1 MTGPSVEKAYD
12 ACRERYA
19 QFGVDADRAL
29 EYLERFALSL
39 HVWQGDDVTGFEPGA
54 GRTAD
59 GGILATGNH
68 PGRARNADELR
79 ADIEKALSLIPGRHR
94 VNLHAMY
101 GEFGD
106 APVDR
111 DAIEPAHFKGWIE
124 WARERGLKLDFN
136 ATCFNHPLAASGF
149 TLSHRDREV
158 RRFWIEH
165 IKRSRRIAAAMGR
178 ELRSPAVHNL
188 WIPDG
193 SKDAPCDR
201 WTPRAHLKASLDEI
215 FATDHSPTQMKDA
228 LESKLFGIGS
238 ESYVV
243 GSHEFY
249 LGYAQ
254 ANGKMVCLDLG
265 HFHPTESVADKI
277 SAILQTR
284 QELLLHLS
292 RPVRW
297 DSDHVVV
304 LNDDV
309 LAVCQETIR
318 GQALDRVHFA
328 LDYFDASLNRIGAW
342 VVGAR
347 AVLKALL
354 IALLE
359 PSALLREAEERGD
372 RLGRLALFEEAKA
385 LPWSAAWDA
394 FCRRAG
400 VVAGAEWIDDVRL
413 YEAGVIDRRGGA

>member
-1 MTGPSVEKAYD
+1 
-12 ACRERYA
+12 
-19 QFGVDADRAL
+19 
-29 EYLERFALSL
+29 
-39 HVWQGDDVTGFEPGA
+39 
-54 GRTAD
+54 
-59 GGILATGNH
+59 
-68 PGRARNADELR
+68 
-79 ADIEKALSLIPGRHR
+79 
-94 VNLHAMY
+94 
-101 GEFGD
+101 
-106 APVDR
+106 
-111 DAIEPAHFKGWIE
+111 
-124 WARERGLKLDFN
+124 
-136 ATCFNHPLAASGF
+136 
-149 TLSHRDREV
+149 
-158 RRFWIEH
+158 
-165 IKRSRRIAAAMGR
+165 
-178 ELRSPAVHNL
+178 
-188 WIPDG
+188 
-193 SKDAPCDR
+193 
-201 WTPRAHLKASLDEI
+201 
-215 FATDHSPTQMKDA
+215 MKDA

>member
-1 MTGPSVEKAYD
+1 MAALTAEKAYE

-19 QFGVDADRAL
+19 RFGVDTDKAL
-29 EYLERFALSL
+29 ERLERCALSL
-39 HVWQGDDVTGFEPGA
+39 HVWQGDDVTGFESPA
-54 GRTAD
+54 ARTGN
-59 GGILATGNH
+59 GGILATGSH
-68 PGRARNADELR
+68 PGRARNAEELR
-79 ADIEKALSLIPGRHR
+79 ADLDKALSLIPGRHR

-106 APVDR
+106 VPVDR
-111 DAIEPAHFKGWIE
+111 DAIAPAHFKGWID
-124 WARERGLKLDFN
+124 WAQKRGLKLDFN

-149 TLSHRDREV
+149 TLSHRDKEV

-165 IKRSRRIAAAMGR
+165 VKRSRRIAATMGR
-178 ELRSPAVHNL
+178 ELRSPSIHNL

-193 SKDAPCDR
+193 SKDAPFDR
-201 WTPRAHLKASLDEI
+201 WTPRALLKESLDEI
-215 FATDHSPTQMKDA
+215 FETGYSPTQLKDA

-238 ESYVV
+238 ESFVV

-254 ANGKMVCLDLG
+254 AKGKMVCLDLG

-277 SAILQTR
+277 SALLHSHRDI
-284 QELLLHLS
+284 LLHLS

-297 DSDHVVV
+297 DSDHVVI
-304 LNDDV
+304 LNEDV
-309 LAVCQETIR
+309 LGVCQETVR

-342 VVGAR
+342 VLGAR

-359 PSALLREAEERGD
+359 PAGPLREAEERGD
-372 RLGRLALFEEAKA
+372 LFGRLALLEEAKA
-385 LPWSAAWDA
+385 MPWGPVWDA
-394 FCRRAG
+394 YCRRAG
-400 VVAGAEWIDDVRL
+400 VAAGPDWIEDVRL
-413 YEAGVIDRRGGA
+413 YEAGLLTRRGGA